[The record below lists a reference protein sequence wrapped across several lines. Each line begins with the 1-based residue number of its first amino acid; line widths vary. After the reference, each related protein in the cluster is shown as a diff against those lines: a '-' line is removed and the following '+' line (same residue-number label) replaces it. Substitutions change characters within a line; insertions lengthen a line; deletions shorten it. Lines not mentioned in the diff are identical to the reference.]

1 MPGEYELLVH
11 GVGLW
16 PTRRRI
22 EADAQGHRQVLEVRR
37 TGHLSLLLFD
47 GRGHSIAGAEI
58 ELRCAELDASLSGWI
73 AEGLLPGVTTLTDFD
88 GRLMVSPLPHGSWTW
103 SAIAP
108 DGRTGAGV
116 VQVLSGEL
124 VEVVGLIQ

>member
-22 EADAQGHRQVLEVRR
+22 EADAHGRRQQLEVRR
-37 TGHLSLLLFD
+37 TGHLNFLLFD
-47 GRGHSIAGAEI
+47 SRGHSIEGAEVD
-58 ELRCAELDASLSGWI
+58 LHCTAMDASVSDWI
-73 AEGLLPGVTTLTDFD
+73 AAGLLPGSVVITDFN
-88 GRLMVSPLPHGSWTW
+88 GSLERLSLPRGTWTW
-103 SAIAP
+103 SAVAP

-116 VQVLSGEL
+116 VDLPAGEV
-124 VEVVGLIQ
+124 VEVVGLVQ